1 MTINYCF
8 ISVFL
13 YDAGNGAVYASRFPL
28 LNKTSTMRKGKMI
41 ESEPLLEQSLL
52 FQNLTSDRLSI
63 EGVAKELNVSSA
75 SVRNWIKT
83 GYLVVS
89 KGNVIDATSFK
100 RFKDEVVG
108 TEKLT
113 KRANKSQFD
122 KHDHLA
128 VQEHLADSTGT
139 FDDVSVEDLGDVY
152 EQSLSNSYRN
162 IEGIYYTPQ
171 DIAGSF
177 FDTINFD
184 VRDKVFLDP
193 CCGSG
198 NFLIEA
204 LKFGFLP
211 RNIYG
216 FDIDPV
222 AVEISRRRLFDIVGE
237 DLANLSC
244 LDFLREVRASTDEKK
259 YDVIF
264 TNPPWGKKL
273 EKKDKENLA
282 DGLGVHKN
290 TDTSGLFLVSCLDI
304 VKDNGNVGMLM
315 PDAFFNIASFQSV
328 REKALSF
335 DIVKMTDYG
344 KPFKGIISGAKG
356 IIIRKSNEGEGDV
369 NCFAGGHSF
378 IRSKST
384 FLSNPKLILN
394 LNCDDDA
401 ASVIEFVKA
410 KPHIYLSGNAD
421 WGIGIVTGNN
431 AKFARANPELGYIA
445 AFKGSEIFTDRL
457 AEPSMFIPDDL
468 SAYQQVAPARLYQAD
483 EKLIYRFISSKL
495 IFYHDT
501 MKNYVLNSANM
512 LIPKDNFPV
521 KQSILAKYLS
531 SDFVNW
537 YFQKVFATHKV
548 LRADLEAIPIFAE
561 ILSEMDVF
569 EEQLLLDRLGLSKC
583 GKNYN
588 II

>member
-1 MTINYCF
+1 MRT
-8 ISVFL
+8 S
-13 YDAGNGAVYASRFPL
+13 
-28 LNKTSTMRKGKMI
+28 KTI
-41 ESEPLLEQSLL
+41 ESEPLLGQSLL
-52 FQNLTSDRLSI
+52 FQNLTSDGLSI
-63 EGVAKELNVSSA
+63 EEVAKELNVSSA

-89 KGNVIDATSFK
+89 KGNVIDAMSFK

-113 KRANKSQFD
+113 KRANKSQLD

-128 VQEHLADSTGT
+128 VQKHLADSTGT

-171 DIAGSF
+171 DIAASF
-177 FDTINFD
+177 FDTITFD

-211 RNIYG
+211 ENIHG

-237 DLANLSC
+237 DSAKLSC
-244 LDFLREVRASTDEKK
+244 LDFLREVRTSRDAKK

-282 DGLGVHKN
+282 GGLGVHKN
-290 TDTSGLFLVSCLDI
+290 TDTSGLFLTSCLDI
-304 VKDNGNVGMLM
+304 VRDQGLVGMLM
-315 PDAFFNIASFQSV
+315 PEAFFNIASFQSV

-335 DIVKMTDYG
+335 DIVQMTDYG

-356 IIIRKSNEGEGDV
+356 IIIRKSNEGEGYV
-369 NCFAGGHSF
+369 NCFAGGHNF

-394 LNCDDDA
+394 LNCDDNA
-401 ASVIEFVKA
+401 AAVIEFVKA
-410 KPHIYLSGNAD
+410 KHHIDLSGNAD

-431 AKFARANPELGYIA
+431 AKFARANPEPGYIA

-501 MKNYVLNSANM
+501 MKNYVLNSANI
-512 LIPKDNFPV
+512 LIPKDSFPV
-521 KQSILAKYLS
+521 KPSILAKYLS

-548 LRADLEAIPIFAE
+548 LRADLESIPIFAE
-561 ILSEMDVF
+561 ILSGMDVF
-569 EEQLLLDRLGLSKC
+569 DERLMLDRLGLSKY
-583 GKNYN
+583 GENY
-588 II
+588 IIT